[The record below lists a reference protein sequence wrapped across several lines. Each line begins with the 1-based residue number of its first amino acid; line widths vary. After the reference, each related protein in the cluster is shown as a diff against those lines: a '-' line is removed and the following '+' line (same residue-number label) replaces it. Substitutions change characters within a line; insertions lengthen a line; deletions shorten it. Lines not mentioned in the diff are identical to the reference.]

1 MLLYLRPAV
10 SPPPLTS
17 TPRTTARS
25 ARGPRQSSQVNAK
38 QLCFWTQY
46 AAVPGILVLVCTYL
60 PNHVLVQGSTTH
72 ARYRCTRYVRSIAD
86 DLLGYLAGCPTG
98 VCLRFALLLCL
109 RRVPPRWENTQY
121 YYYTINN
128 VNRRFSLIMATS
140 FLLLEK

>member
-10 SPPPLTS
+10 SPPPQPQPLG
-17 TPRTTARS
+17 PLRV
-25 ARGPRQSSQVNAK
+25 ARGGQGNQVKSTRNNFV
-38 QLCFWTQY
+38 FWTQY